1 MAKDKYE
8 IDGIKPKKDY
18 DSDELKSVLQGEL
31 SDAIDYNDQLSDER
45 VDNTE
50 YYLGDAPDNVS
61 DQQSNFVSTDVR
73 DSVLFMLPSIMRVF
87 FGSKKIVEFI
97 PKNAED
103 IKMAEQQTD
112 YINHIVQQKN
122 NGFQVFYNAFKD
134 ALVRKTGFVKA
145 YFDDSLEVSNYSYDG
160 LTEEARNVL
169 LTDPFVEVV
178 SETYEM
184 EEVQE
189 MNEAT
194 GETTI
199 TEKPSKYNL
208 KIRRVKNKND
218 IIIEAVPP
226 EEILISRNA
235 RNIEDSSYV
244 AHRRILSSS
253 DLVAMG
259 YDKEE
264 IEEYAGSNDYDPVS
278 QIEAQA
284 RNPFSDIT
292 DVTRTDQDEV
302 YYVEHYLFYDLD
314 DDGIDER
321 IKVCTIGACHIINV
335 EPVNDLPIVMFSP
348 DPEPH
353 TAIGSCPADYV
364 KQIQNT
370 KSQIMRDVL
379 DSLGASVHPRLVITE
394 GMVNID
400 DVLNTDIGQPIR
412 QRQPGSVQPLNTAFM
427 GKEAFPVLQYLDEVK
442 ENATG
447 VSKASAGLNAQAL
460 QSATQ
465 TAVQNTISS
474 AQGRTELICRHF
486 AETGMKPLFRIIN
499 NLVTMH
505 SQEEETFRLNNEFIT
520 IDPRFWDSDKDINV
534 NVAISKSSDDE
545 KLKTLTLVL
554 AQQEKAIQ
562 QMGAQNPLVSGQQ
575 YANTLAKIIEMAGF
589 KDVNQFINTTVETP
603 PPPPEN
609 NKPSG
614 EEMLAMAET
623 KKAEASAQKSVLDS
637 ENNRL
642 KILLDDDFK
651 RDQAQADAV
660 LKVME
665 MNAKY
670 GTTLD
675 TKIIDALLERE
686 KEEIRQQQKMQAN
699 GLTRFDI
706 QNQQG

>member
-1 MAKDKYE
+1 MEHEYKE
-8 IDGIKPKKDY
+8 DGVKQKEY
-18 DSDELKSVLQGEL
+18 DTDELKSVLQGEL
-31 SDAIDYNDQLSDER
+31 SDAVDYNDQLSLDR

-50 YYLGDAPDNVS
+50 YYLGESPQNIS
-61 DQQSNFVSTDVR
+61 DQQSGFISTDVR
-73 DSVLFMLPSIMRVF
+73 DSILYMLPSIMRIF
-87 FGSKKIVEFI
+87 FGAKKIVEFV
-97 PKNAED
+97 PKDAED
-103 IKMAEQQTD
+103 VKLAEQQTD

-122 NGFQVFYNAFKD
+122 NGFKVFYDAFKD
-134 ALVRKTGFVKA
+134 ALVRKAGFVKA
-145 YFDDSLEVSNYSYDG
+145 YFDDSLEVKNYNYDN
-160 LTEEARNVL
+160 LNEEARNVL

-184 EEVQE
+184 EEVE
-189 MNEAT
+189 EFNEET
-194 GETTI
+194 GETVI
-199 TEKPSKYNL
+199 TEKPSTYNL
-208 KIRRVKNKND
+208 KVRRVKKKND

-226 EEILISRNA
+226 EEILLSRNSRSLEEA
-235 RNIEDSSYV
+235 SYV
-244 AHRRILSSS
+244 AHRRILTTS

-264 IEEYAGSNDYDPVS
+264 VEEYSGTTDYDATS
-278 QIEAQA
+278 QMEAQA
-284 RNPFSDIT
+284 RNPFADLT

-314 DDGIDER
+314 EDGIDER
-321 IKVCTIGACHIINV
+321 IKVCTIGNCHIINV

-353 TAIGSCPADYV
+353 TSIGSCPTDYV
-364 KQIQNT
+364 KQVQNT

-379 DSLGASVHPRLVITE
+379 DSLGASVHPRLAITE

-412 QRQPGSVQPLNTAFM
+412 VRQAGAITPINTAFM

-460 QSATQ
+460 QSSTQ

-486 AETGMKPLFRIIN
+486 AESGMKPLFRIIN

-505 SQEEETFRLNNEFIT
+505 SQEKETFRLNNEFIT
-520 IDPRFWDSDKDINV
+520 IDPRFWDSDKDITV
-534 NVAISKSSDDE
+534 NVAISKSSDKE
-545 KLKTLTLVL
+545 KLETLSLVL
-554 AQQEKAIQ
+554 AQQEKAIT
-562 QMGAQNPLVSGQQ
+562 QMGANNPLVTGQQ
-575 YANTLAKIIEMAGF
+575 YANTLTKIIEMAGF
-589 KDVNQFINTTVETP
+589 KDANQFINTTVEEP
-603 PPPPEN
+603 QPIPEEDQ
-609 NKPSG
+609 KPTG

-623 KKAEASAQKSVLDS
+623 KKAEATAQKSVIDA

-660 LKVME
+660 LKIME
-665 MNAKY
+665 INAKY
-670 GTTLD
+670 GTQLD
-675 TKIIDALLERE
+675 TKVIDALLERE
-686 KEEIRQQQKMQAN
+686 KEAIRQEQKLQAN
-699 GLTRFDI
+699 GLTRFNPPNS
-706 QNQQG
+706 QN